1 MFATRPRETFLAY
14 AEAEAA
20 PQIGWACSSLDNE
33 GAMPLRP
40 LNAKALKAALQGN
53 LYAETPETVQDFVD
67 RAFHGDPEG
76 PPSVLPFTEHSAVRD
91 GARNIDRALRMEIE
105 LRANRYSHG
114 VMGPHATARRMAAFA
129 SLYDA
134 FSGQI
139 GRDLQQFSAPP
150 VPSGRLISLTTYRLR
165 KSIRIMK
172 ARLDYCGAEPELA
185 WLSKG
190 LSDGITHLYAELNDA
205 EDQIERTG

>member
-14 AEAEAA
+14 AEADPA

-40 LNAKALKAALQGN
+40 LNAKALKAALQGT
-53 LYAETPETVQDFVD
+53 LYAENPDIVQLCVD
-67 RAFHGDPEG
+67 RTFRDAPEG
-76 PPSVLPFTEHSAVRD
+76 PPTVLPFTEHTAVRD

-114 VMGPHATARRMAAFA
+114 VMGPHAAARRLAAIA

-139 GRDLQQFSAPP
+139 GRDLQQFSVPP
-150 VPSGRLISLTTYRLR
+150 VPAGRLVSLTAYRLR

-190 LSDGITHLYAELNDA
+190 LSDGITRLYAELNDA
-205 EDQIERTG
+205 EDEIEKAG